1 MSFIPR
7 TSFPKHTVTLANFH
21 GHHRKALEAMYKL
34 APQVDLVL
42 ELRDSRAPLT
52 SMNGLFSRI
61 LGHKP
66 RIVIYTKLD
75 QSPID
80 PSVFL
85 KWHESHDKFL
95 TVDCRNTMA
104 AQAVLKAAR
113 NMYNEMIPPPP
124 LGIRLLV
131 AGMPNVGKSTFLNT
145 LRRAG
150 GLGKHKVAQTGE
162 MPGVTRS
169 VSETVCISRN
179 PNLYLLDTPG
189 VFVPQVQD
197 SEDMIKLCLINSVK
211 QSHIDPVVLADYLLY
226 RINLQYPDGKPYLK
240 YTGKPTNSIAF
251 LLKSMAKHRH
261 EKKLAAAQTE
271 KSKNVSKPRKF
282 HYVESNEASQW
293 INKWSRGKLV
303 KLLLDDVKGTAE
315 EYRTAIDKQ
324 NKFLEKFNLNLTKAD
339 PRKTPLIN

>member
-21 GHHRKALEAMYKL
+21 GHHKKALDAIHRL

-42 ELRDSRAPLT
+42 ELRDSRAPLST
-52 SMNGLFSRI
+52 MNGLFNRV

-66 RIVIYTKLD
+66 KIVLYTKID

-80 PSVFL
+80 PNIFL
-85 KWHESHDKFL
+85 KWHESQDKYL
-95 TVDCRNTMA
+95 TVDCRDTSA
-104 AQAVLKAAR
+104 AHSVLKTAR
-113 NMYNEMIPPPP
+113 NMYNSMSPPPP

-145 LRRAG
+145 LRKAG

-189 VFVPQVQD
+189 IFVPQVQD
-197 SEDMIKLCLINSVK
+197 PEDMIKLCLINSVK

-240 YTGKPTNSIAF
+240 YTGKPTNSISF
-251 LLKSMAKHRH
+251 LLKSMAKHKHDRKV
-261 EKKLAAAQTE
+261 EAAL
-271 KSKNVSKPRKF
+271 KDKNAPKPRKF
-282 HYVESNEASQW
+282 QFVDSNEASQW
-293 INKWSRGKLV
+293 ISRWGRGKV
-303 KLLLDDVKGTAE
+303 AKLLLDDVEGTHE
-315 EYRTAIDKQ
+315 EYLQAIDRQ
-324 NKFLEKFNLNLTKAD
+324 QKFLEKFSLNLTKPD
-339 PRKTPLIN
+339 PRRTLLIN